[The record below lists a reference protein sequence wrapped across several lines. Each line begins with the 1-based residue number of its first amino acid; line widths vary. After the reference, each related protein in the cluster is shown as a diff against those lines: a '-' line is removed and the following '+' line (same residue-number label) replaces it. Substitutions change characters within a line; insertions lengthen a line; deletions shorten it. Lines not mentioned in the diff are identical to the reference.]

1 MGDPELKDMEKPQ
14 VADEHLRRAYEFEER
29 GELRESLAECEGAI
43 KIARS
48 FLADAY
54 NLRGIVLE
62 GLGQNEEAVE
72 SYRQALSLEPGFGEA
87 ADNLRELEMELGVK
101 HDLVTVMMCRN
112 TAEAYGARAKL
123 ESEGIGSFIADEYA
137 VGAIGLG
144 VGALG
149 GIRLQT
155 RESDVERALE
165 VLGTQ
170 AEEEEELR
178 CPGCGSGDVRAPLLG
193 KEWRCRECGHRW
205 EL

>member
-1 MGDPELKDMEKPQ
+1 MGDSKLEDIGKPQ
-14 VADEHLRRAYEFEER
+14 AADEHLRRAYEFEEQ
-29 GELRESLAECEGAI
+29 GELRESLVECEEAI
-43 KIARS
+43 KLARS

-54 NLRGIVLE
+54 NLRGMVLE

-72 SYRQALSLEPGFGEA
+72 SYGRALSLEPGFGEA
-87 ADNLRELEMELGVK
+87 ADNLRELETELGVK

-144 VGALG
+144 VGVLG

-165 VLGTQ
+165 ILGIE
-170 AEEEEELR
+170 EEEEELR
-178 CPGCGSGDVRAPLLG
+178 CPGCGSGNVRAPLLG
-193 KEWRCRECGHRW
+193 KEWRCRACGHRW